1 MACTTEG
8 LEALSYRLYQLH
20 HICSLL
26 SMFAGQQGTSRFTDG
41 IQLET
46 YQVVF
51 GWIADEMKAIR
62 EELA

>member
-1 MACTTEG
+1 MACSNEQR
-8 LEALSYRLYQLH
+8 EALSYRLYQLH

-26 SMFAGQQGTSRFTDG
+26 SAFAGQQGTRRFTDG

-51 GWIADEMKAIR
+51 GWLADEINAIK
-62 EELA
+62 EAM